1 LSQTNPIKAG
11 FRPLFLAGKKLSVH
25 SFYVGYLH
33 IFNPIHLIFKCFYLI
48 LFVFLHSY
56 ASFSHYYPAKN
67 EVNLH
72 AFSVCAYL
80 VRSVGFLLLALGIK
94 LVITVRRSSV
104 VEVFSSLKGTGLPYN
119 KGLT

>member
-1 LSQTNPIKAG
+1 MHS
-11 FRPLFLAGKKLSVH
+11 LF
-25 SFYVGYLH
+25 VGYLH
-33 IFNPIHLIFKCFYLI
+33 VINSIRLICNNFYLE
-48 LFVFLHSY
+48 LFTFTHSY
-56 ASFSHYYPAKN
+56 VSFSHYYPAKN

-72 AFSVCAYL
+72 AFAVCVYL

>member
-1 LSQTNPIKAG
+1 
-11 FRPLFLAGKKLSVH
+11 VH
-25 SFYVGYLH
+25 SLFVGYLH
-33 IFNPIHLIFKCFYLI
+33 VINSIHLISNNFYLE
-48 LFVFLHSY
+48 LFTFPHRY

-72 AFSVCAYL
+72 AFSVCAHL
-80 VRSVGFLLLALGIK
+80 VRSVEFLLLALGIK